1 MEGLIPVVYK
11 AIKRSK
17 TRRQYECLS
26 SGAAQSYNIPD
37 FYVSSQNYV
46 NTESPSEKIA
56 GFHAER
62 NDHRR
67 HKSVGDYSNQFFSV
81 EDRVK
86 GAGSPPLPPK
96 KLVRKGMLFCSLLAA
111 SLFPPFVLIRSLQL
125 GRALTK
131 LNQGITEAN
140 NFHQLMTFFH
150 FGSEADNNLPA
161 CKYSCFICSYGSG
174 ILIPLFGKDNQSSCP
189 VEGDGSTTPFGS
201 TDFILASRETS
212 A

>member
-96 KLVRKGMLFCSLLAA
+96 KLVRFRSHRMFSCVTGAQKLEGHHSMMTKMLYTLVNFLLFCFNWEGKEMLFCSLLAA
-111 SLFPPFVLIRSLQL
+111 SLFPPVVLIRSLQL
-125 GRALTK
+125 G
-131 LNQGITEAN
+131 
-140 NFHQLMTFFH
+140 
-150 FGSEADNNLPA
+150 
-161 CKYSCFICSYGSG
+161 
-174 ILIPLFGKDNQSSCP
+174 
-189 VEGDGSTTPFGS
+189 STTM
-201 TDFILASRETS
+201 
-212 A
+212 

>member
-96 KLVRKGMLFCSLLAA
+96 KLVRF
-111 SLFPPFVLIRSLQL
+111 RSH
-125 GRALTK
+125 RM
-131 LNQGITEAN
+131 
-140 NFHQLMTFFH
+140 F
-150 FGSEADNNLPA
+150 
-161 CKYSCFICSYGSG
+161 SCVTG
-174 ILIPLFGKDNQSSCP
+174 
-189 VEGDGSTTPFGS
+189 
-201 TDFILASRETS
+201 A
-212 A
+212 